1 MVTKSKIKFGAIWLP
16 FFSIL
21 MGIGLSSSAPKE
33 ADLVVGNFRAGSLKG
48 WKEKSFKNTTVY
60 KLVKGDKEMVLMADS
75 NDSASGLYREI
86 TVDLAKKPCLTW
98 SWKVDRVLEGL
109 DETTK
114 NGDDFP
120 VRVYVIFSGGV
131 FFWKTR
137 ALNYV
142 WSNGLPKG
150 SAWKNAHTMSSIN
163 ISVQSGLE
171 KVGQWTQQT
180 RNVRRDYKR
189 FFGSDVKQADAV
201 AIMTDTDNSGSQA
214 IAFYGDISFSSKC

>member
-1 MVTKSKIKFGAIWLP
+1 MVTKPKIKFGAIWLP

-114 NGDDFP
+114 SGDDFP

-131 FFWKTR
+131 F
-137 ALNYV
+137 
-142 WSNGLPKG
+142 
-150 SAWKNAHTMSSIN
+150 
-163 ISVQSGLE
+163 SG
-171 KVGQWTQQT
+171 
-180 RNVRRDYKR
+180 KR
-189 FFGSDVKQADAV
+189 VH
-201 AIMTDTDNSGSQA
+201 
-214 IAFYGDISFSSKC
+214 